1 MCIQP
6 TGKFMKEDQY
16 TNELLEEQEEKTDY
30 RALLFRYLIHWPWFV
45 ASVVLCL
52 AGGWLYLKRTAPVY
66 RITSTVLIQD
76 DQKNGTNAG
85 GIANLQELGLL
96 NYGSSN
102 IDNEM
107 EILRSKSI
115 VRDAVCHIGAYIR
128 YSTPGT
134 FRDTDLYGASPI
146 EVDFAPEDA
155 ERLRTP
161 LELDLTRQTDGK
173 TRVQIRINGG
183 LPDEE
188 VQTKLLNS
196 LPVALPTRVGTLTFR
211 AASHTLEVG
220 RPVAEATRVQVRIL
234 PPLAVATDYQSSLT
248 VELTGK
254 TTSIATL
261 TVLDTQA
268 RRGEDFLKALV
279 AMYNRDANND
289 KDLIAQNTARF
300 IDDRIAAVNGELGS
314 TEVELESFKRQAG
327 LTDLSS
333 DAQQAVTERS
343 GYEKLSNENATQIN
357 LINYLADY
365 LNNPDN
371 ANSVLPVNVGLND
384 PSIAALISQYNAQ
397 VLERNRLLRTSSE
410 ENPVI
415 RRLTADLRNMHANL
429 VTTVSSARKALLIT
443 QANLNA
449 QASKYAGRVSS
460 APTQER
466 ELANM
471 QRQQSVKEALYLML
485 LQKREE
491 NNIALAATSDNAKII
506 DAPLAGGAVSPDNKQ
521 VLLAAGVAGLA
532 LPAGIIFLIG
542 FFRYRIEGRADVER
556 LTRVPVVGDVP
567 LSDKNRGGLSAIVV
581 RENENDV
588 MAETF
593 RSLRTNLLF
602 MLDGPDR
609 KVILTTSTQSGE
621 GKTFVAANLATSF
634 ALLGKK
640 VILLG
645 LDIRKPGL
653 NKIFSFTNR
662 DRGITAYLAAPD
674 TTDLHS
680 LIRPSGVVDNFHI
693 LPGGTVPP
701 NPTELLARPSLDRL
715 IAALKQEYDYV
726 ILDTA
731 PIGMV
736 TDTQII
742 ARTADVSLYVCRA
755 DYTAKGDFSLI
766 NDLARQHRLPGLCT
780 VINGIDMK
788 RKKYGYY
795 YGYGKYGKY
804 GKYYGYG
811 RKYGYGYGYGDSG
824 HAAK

>member
-1 MCIQP
+1 
-6 TGKFMKEDQY
+6 MKEEQY
-16 TNELLEEQEEKTDY
+16 NDLLEEQEEKTDY

-45 ASVVLCL
+45 ASLLVFL
-52 AGGWLYLKRTAPVY
+52 AGGWLYLQRTAPVY
-66 RITSTVLIQD
+66 RISSTVLIQD
-76 DQKNGTNAG
+76 NKQG
-85 GIANLQELGLL
+85 GSGSLSALQELGIAT
-96 NYGSSN
+96 YGNSN
-102 IDNEM
+102 ISNEL
-107 EILRSKSI
+107 EILRSKDI
-115 VRDAVCHIGAYIR
+115 IYNAVCRIGAYIR
-128 YSTPGT
+128 YSAPGT
-134 FRDTDLYGASPI
+134 FRDTDLYGTSPVA
-146 EVDFAPEDA
+146 VDFAPEDA

-161 LELDLTRQTDGK
+161 LEADIARSSDGK
-173 TRVQIRINGG
+173 TTVNIRINAG

-188 VQTKLLNS
+188 TVSKQLDS
-196 LPVALPTRVGTLTFR
+196 LPAALPTRAGTLTFR
-211 AASHTLEVG
+211 ATSPTVEIGNPAAEV
-220 RPVAEATRVQVRIL
+220 AQVHVSIL
-234 PPLAVATDYQSSLT
+234 SPWSVTFGYQGSLAVGLT
-248 VELTGK
+248 SQ
-254 TTSIATL
+254 TTSIAAL
-261 TVLDTQA
+261 SVLDTHA

-279 AMYNRDANND
+279 EVYNEDAIHD
-289 KDLIAQNTARF
+289 KDMIAQNTARF
-300 IDDRIAAVNGELGS
+300 IDERIAAVNGELGS

-327 LTDLSS
+327 LTDLTA

-343 GYEKLSNENATQIN
+343 GYEKLINDNATQIN

-365 LNNPDN
+365 LDNPAN
-371 ANSVLPVNVGLND
+371 ANSVVPVNVGLND
-384 PSIAALISQYNAQ
+384 ASIAALISQYNAQ
-397 VLERNRLLRTSSE
+397 ILERNRLLRTSSE
-410 ENPVI
+410 ENPVV
-415 RRLTADLRNMHANL
+415 RRLTADIRSQHANL
-429 VTTVSSARKALLIT
+429 VTSVASAKKALLIT
-443 QANLNA
+443 QSHLNA

-466 ELANM
+466 ELAGI

-491 NNIALAATSDNAKII
+491 NNIALAASANSARII
-506 DAPLAGGAVSPDNKQ
+506 DTPMATGAVSPDARQ
-521 VLLAAGVAGLA
+521 IWMTAGVGGLA
-532 LPAGIIFLIG
+532 LPALVIFLIG

-567 LSDKNRGGLSAIVV
+567 VSDKNKGELSTIVI

-593 RSLRTNLLF
+593 RHLRTNLLF
-602 MLDGPDR
+602 MLDGPDK
-609 KVILTTSTQSGE
+609 KVILTTSTTSGE

-662 DRGITAYLAAPD
+662 EHGITSFLSAPES
-674 TTDLHS
+674 TDVHS
-680 LIRPSGVVDNFHI
+680 LIRPSGIVENFHI

-701 NPTELLARPSLDRL
+701 NPTELLSRPSLDKL
-715 IAALKQEYDYV
+715 IDSLKQEYDYV

-755 DYTAKGDFSLI
+755 DYTVKNDFTLI
-766 NDLARQHRLPGLCT
+766 NDLYRQHRLPGLCT
-780 VINGIDMK
+780 VINGIDMT

-804 GKYYGYG
+804 GKYGYG